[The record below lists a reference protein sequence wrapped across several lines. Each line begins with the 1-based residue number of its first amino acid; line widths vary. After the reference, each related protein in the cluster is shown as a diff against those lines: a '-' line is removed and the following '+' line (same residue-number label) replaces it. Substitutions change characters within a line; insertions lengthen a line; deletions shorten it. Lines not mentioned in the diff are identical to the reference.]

1 MKLKSTL
8 LYSAMALAISS
19 AQAADVTF
27 DSDATYNDTQTYDN
41 GFFGGGDGRRIT
53 FENGANYTFS
63 GSITIPLA
71 WHHITLNSGASLN
84 VAGGISSD
92 VSGLSLNGGVL
103 TTSGLQLHDSPF
115 WAGTFNDGKQTI
127 EPGDSIIN
135 GSTIIASQSNA
146 NFITL
151 AGGTGGINGWVANNL
166 WIGNDG
172 AIINSNG
179 FNIGVTMALGNFT
192 GQTGSLTKN
201 GAGILTLST
210 NNSYT
215 GGTTINAGTLEIAGS
230 NAGNG
235 FIRGVVNVNTGA
247 ELRYTGGDGTGFGF
261 NVGNKID
268 TININ
273 GGLVN
278 SQGSMTHVWG
288 ATINMTGGELRS
300 NGGVSSQ
307 DGLRMEWNN
316 STVNTLASAE
326 TALISGRINLRAE
339 GNYNAL
345 VFDVA
350 NGAASTD
357 LLVSAAVTQASVVG
371 ITKNGAGTM
380 VMSGNS
386 NYTGATNVNAG
397 TLVINGNISTS
408 NVTVQS
414 GATLGGSGTVG
425 SLTVNEGATI
435 NPGNSPG
442 ILNVNGAYNQ
452 AGTLIAEITGTTAG
466 SGYDQI
472 NVTGSV
478 NLSGALTLDVT
489 NAGTGYM
496 LNSMIFLILNDA
508 VDAVTGAFS
517 NYAQGTNVGNF
528 GGFDWVISYEADS
541 SNNSFTG
548 GNDVA
553 LRAIPEPSAA
563 LLGGLGLVG
572 LMRRRRRAC

>member
-8 LYSAMALAISS
+8 LYSAIALAISI
-19 AQAADVTF
+19 AQAADFTW
-27 DSDATYNDTQTYDN
+27 
-41 GFFGGGDGRRIT
+41 GGGNLDWSDESSLGWNGPPPT
-53 FENGANYTFS
+53 FGD
-63 GSITIPLA
+63 
-71 WHHITLNSGASLN
+71 N
-84 VAGGISSD
+84 V
-92 VSGLSLNGGVL
+92 
-103 TTSGLQLHDSPF
+103 
-115 WAGTFNDGKQTI
+115 
-127 EPGDSIIN
+127 
-135 GSTIIASQSNA
+135 
-146 NFITL
+146 
-151 AGGTGGINGWVANNL
+151 
-166 WIGNDG
+166 
-172 AIINSNG
+172 IINSGTVTLTTNNLTNG
-179 FNIGVTMALGNFT
+179 LSSVSIGSSGKITQTTGNTWGALNNLILSGGTLEAARVSGNTEAFGAYQISNTVTVNGTSASTISSSGSGNIFINLGLAVNDSPTFTTFNVGDVTSSSASDLTVSALLGNNIATNFT
-192 GQTGSLTKN
+192 SLSAAGLIKN
-201 GAGILTLST
+201 GAGTMTLTA
-210 NNSYT
+210 NNTYT
-215 GGTTINAGTLEIAGS
+215 GGTIVNAGVLEVSGSIAGNS
-230 NAGNG
+230 
-235 FIRGVVNVNTGA
+235 FIRGAVNVNTGA

-261 NVGNKID
+261 NTGNKID

-278 SQGSMTHVWG
+278 TQGGMTHVWG

-300 NGGVSSQ
+300 NAGVSSQ
-307 DGLRMEWNN
+307 DGLRMEWFD
-316 STVNTLASAE
+316 STVNTLASSSS
-326 TALISGRINLRAE
+326 ALISGRINLRGDG
-339 GNYNAL
+339 GNSEEIFN
-345 VFDVA
+345 VA
-350 NGAASTD
+350 NGSAATD
-357 LLVSAAVTQASVVG
+357 LLVSAAITEANGSVG

-408 NVTVQS
+408 NVTVLT

-489 NAGTGYM
+489 NAGTGYV

-541 SNNSFTG
+541 SNSSFTG

-553 LRAIPEPSAA
+553 LRAIPEPSAV
-563 LLGGLGLVG
+563 LLGGLGFVG
-572 LMRRRRRAC
+572 LMRRRRAC